1 MEQKIQSCYV
11 TSLAYILRGR
21 GSPPPPP
28 PLPLMR
34 ESSEYFPADV
44 CRTGNFFFSLSRGG
58 GAGGGDVGVIKEI
71 VISGG
76 ASTVSGRVYAQLS
89 RSLSLRGRQTLEEIL
104 SDTRT
109 DAHCGGESGSGTPRE
124 GTCPLCHARKDAQA
138 SGAARPAR
146 SRWPRCRSTLSVS
159 PLMRC

>member
-21 GSPPPPP
+21 GSPHPS
-28 PLPLMR
+28 PLMR

-44 CRTGNFFFSLSRGG
+44 CRTGNFFFSLSGG
-58 GAGGGDVGVIKEI
+58 VDGGVIKEI

-76 ASTVSGRVYAQLS
+76 ASTVSGRVYAPLS

-104 SDTRT
+104 GDTRT